1 MKRNYLFLLILF
13 TLMLPCIAHTQG
25 KVTAIDSLSIDL
37 WPDYDQTSALVLLT
51 GALPANTKLPA
62 TVTLPFPEKAQ
73 LNAVARIDS
82 SDGVMKDDILSSLA
96 PGKLTFTTPDLSF
109 RVEYYLPY
117 AVNNKRR
124 AFSFTWLADVPVNSL
139 TLRVQKPLSASSL
152 ITEPATTNVFRGED
166 GFTYHTFPVKA
177 VPAGQPFSVQ
187 VDYTMATAQLSAE
200 NLSTHGT
207 RVQGSGVN
215 SSLNT
220 KAGTNWSI
228 VAAVVGSI
236 IIVILFVWQIATRR
250 GRANPPRAHHAKA
263 KSQYPSKFC
272 PNCGNP
278 TGKDDR
284 FCSNCGTALHG
295 E

>member
-1 MKRNYLFLLILF
+1 
-13 TLMLPCIAHTQG
+13 
-25 KVTAIDSLSIDL
+25 
-37 WPDYDQTSALVLLT
+37 
-51 GALPANTKLPA
+51 
-62 TVTLPFPEKAQ
+62 
-73 LNAVARIDS
+73 
-82 SDGVMKDDILSSLA
+82 
-96 PGKLTFTTPDLSF
+96 
-109 RVEYYLPY
+109 VEYYLPY
-117 AVNNKRR
+117 VVNNNRR
-124 AFSFTWLADVPVNSL
+124 AFSFTWLADLTVNRL

-166 GFTYHTFPVKA
+166 GFTYHTFPVQA
-177 VPAGQPFSVQ
+177 VPAGQSFSVQ
-187 VDYTMATAQLSAE
+187 VDYTMTTAQLSAE
-200 NLSTHGT
+200 NLSAPLT

-215 SSLNT
+215 SSLNS

-250 GRANPPRAHHAKA
+250 RRATPPRTHQARA
-263 KSQYPSKFC
+263 KSQYHSKFC

-284 FCSNCGTALHG
+284 FCSNCGTALHS

>member
-1 MKRNYLFLLILF
+1 MQRNYLFLPILF
-13 TLMLPCIAHTQG
+13 ALMLPCIAHAQG
-25 KVTAIDSLSIDL
+25 KVTAIDSLFIDL
-37 WPDYDQTSALVLLT
+37 WPDYDRTSALVLLT
-51 GALPANTKLPA
+51 GALPANTKPPA

-73 LNAVARIDS
+73 LHAVARIDS
-82 SDGVMKDDILSSLA
+82 SDGGMKDDILSSLT

-117 AVNNKRR
+117 AVINNRR
-124 AFSFTWLADVPVNSL
+124 TFSFTWLADVSVSSL

-152 ITEPATTNVFRGED
+152 ITEPATKNVFRGED
-166 GFTYHTFPVKA
+166 GFTYHAFPVQA
-177 VPAGQPFSVQ
+177 VPAGQSFSVQ
-187 VDYTMATAQLSAE
+187 VDYTMTTAQLSVD
-200 NLSTHGT
+200 NISDPGT
-207 RVQGSGVN
+207 RAQGSVAN

-220 KAGTNWSI
+220 KAGINWTI

-236 IIVILFVWQIATRR
+236 IIVILFVWRIVTRS
-250 GRANPPRAHHAKA
+250 GRASPPRTEHARI

-272 PNCGNP
+272 PNCDNP

-284 FCSNCGTALHG
+284 FCSNCGTVLHG